1 MNTESSLLGSQE
13 HLLGKGQRQNNQAS
27 QVPTA
32 LPHMPVS
39 LPWAGGNPSCSL
51 CRYRCPQGSQ
61 SALLGHLETPNSD
74 GHSRE
79 QKDTGDQDSL

>member
-13 HLLGKGQRQNNQAS
+13 HLLEKGQRQNNQAS

-39 LPWAGGNPSCSL
+39 LPWAGGNP
-51 CRYRCPQGSQ
+51 PQGSQ
-61 SALLGHLETPNSD
+61 STLLGHLETPNSD

-79 QKDTGDQDSL
+79 QNDTGDQDSL